1 MKKFLAAV
9 LAAITLI
16 FAGCAQPNG
25 YKEITQE
32 EAAKIM
38 EITQEEA
45 AKIMQEQ
52 SGFIILDVR
61 TAQEFNGGHI
71 PNAINVTNES
81 ITDKQPEQ
89 LPDKNQMI
97 LVYCRSGR
105 RSKQAAQKLVDMGY
119 TNILEF
125 GGINTWQGETTP
137 Q

>member
-38 EITQEEA
+38 
-45 AKIMQEQ
+45 QEQ

-61 TAQEFNGGHI
+61 TAQE
-71 PNAINVTNES
+71 NVPNES

-125 GGINTWQGETTP
+125 GGINTWQGETTA

>member
-16 FAGCAQPNG
+16 FAGCAQPKG
-25 YKEITQE
+25 YK
-32 EAAKIM
+32 

-71 PNAINVTNES
+71 PNAINVPNES

-105 RSKQAAQKLVDMGY
+105 RSKQAAQKLADMGY

-125 GGINTWQGETTP
+125 GGINTWQGETTA